1 VRILLLC
8 SALVLTVACGRQPAP
23 PADPAPANPT
33 QSDPLRSRQWG
44 LGALDP
50 EHAAWPA
57 TRGEGVTVAVIDS
70 GVDRDQPDL
79 AGRVDDGI
87 DLVDPGTPPDD
98 GYGHG
103 THVAGI
109 IAAEPDNG
117 LGMAGL
123 APLARILP
131 VRVLDDDGEGSF
143 GRTAYGIRWA
153 VDHGAQVL
161 NLSLTLTQDD
171 PQVRRAVQYAVDHNV
186 VAVAAAGNRPCPESG
201 ADETVY
207 PAAYP
212 QVIGVGAANKAGD
225 VSGFSSCGSWVDV
238 LAPGVSIVSIAP
250 KDARKPECSDGKG
263 WCYLTGTSEAAPFVS
278 AAAALRI
285 AQLGVA
291 EYDAAEVTRDVIRAG
306 RDGLDLKA
314 LLSP

>member
-1 VRILLLC
+1 VRTFLLC
-8 SALVLTVACGRQPAP
+8 SALVLAAACGRQSPP
-23 PADPAPANPT
+23 PADSTAG
-33 QSDPLRSRQWG
+33 DPLRSRQWG
-44 LGALDP
+44 LDALDP
-50 EHAAWPA
+50 EHTAWPT

-79 AGRVDDGI
+79 AGRVDAGV

-109 IAAEPDNG
+109 IAAEPGNG
-117 LGMAGL
+117 VGMAGL
-123 APLARILP
+123 APDVRILP
-131 VRVLDDDGEGSF
+131 VRVLDDDGDGSF
-143 GRTAYGIRWA
+143 ERTARGIRWA
-153 VDHGAQVL
+153 VDHGAQVV
-161 NLSLTLTQDD
+161 NLSLTLSEDD
-171 PQVRRAVQYAVDHNV
+171 PQVRHAVQYAVDHDV
-186 VAVAAAGNRPCPESG
+186 VVVAAAGNRPCSDSG
-201 ADETVY
+201 VDETVY

-225 VSGFSSCGSWVDV
+225 VSGFSSCGPWVDV

-250 KDARKPECSDGKG
+250 NDARKPECRDTTG

-285 AQLGVA
+285 AQLGVSD
-291 EYDAAEVTRDVIRAG
+291 YDAAQVAQDLGRTG
-306 RDGLDLKA
+306 RDGLDLAA